1 MDKITYFK
9 ATSLRMAGF
18 KHHDQP
24 VEYQF
29 GDITVIS
36 GGNRVGKTTIAD
48 AIAFAITGKGY
59 MGDRFIDRFYHKDG
73 RKIRLSLSYLDQTGM
88 EHTID
93 RCRRDDKMEIALD
106 GRSILQRDLFSMFG
120 DLDEFLALYNPLYFI
135 EVLQEGGRKL
145 LEKHLPPMPQEN
157 ILAQM
162 SEIMRAALEGYTF
175 ISPETALANLRAEKK
190 ELEGALLAYSGRQE
204 MAAEV
209 AVRQADAKNLLSAEI
224 ADLQK
229 RADQWEAR
237 RTEGLDM
244 KALNLELIEM
254 SDWYNELLKEK
265 PKPFDPAPY
274 RERQAKLREK
284 IEARRQEI
292 YESKLTEQFVKVEKP
307 LQALLVKFNQTS
319 GFLKSLEPGTVCPL
333 CHRAVTAEE
342 HIACEVALKSALEK
356 YKVKGTELRL
366 QQKELEVLEKK
377 CHETFEKYKKDDLTA
392 LQRESAAVTAECD
405 RENDRTLKEHEEYT
419 LRMRETSQRIERL
432 QEQIWAG
439 NLSSDEMTQYE
450 AVKKELGEKKAVLKN
465 ISESIQPEQEPS
477 QDKTYEMM
485 TQSLA
490 QIEDR
495 IAAVLDFAATRN
507 KMLFEHLHTQNVAC
521 KLFDIVKSTGEI
533 KETWKFTYEGRDY
546 RCLSH
551 SEKVLAGME
560 MVELLKKLLG
570 RCYPVFADDTESI
583 DNIPRPSGQSFLARV
598 ARGQPLKIT
607 IHNQQIELPRAG

>member
-48 AIAFAITGKGY
+48 AIAFVITGKGY

-237 RTEGLDM
+237 RTEVLDM

-254 SDWYNELLKEK
+254 SDRHNELLQEK

-284 IEARRQEI
+284 IEVRRQEI

-439 NLSSDEMTQYE
+439 NLSSDEMAQYE

-477 QDKTYEMM
+477 QDKT
-485 TQSLA
+485 
-490 QIEDR
+490 
-495 IAAVLDFAATRN
+495 
-507 KMLFEHLHTQNVAC
+507 
-521 KLFDIVKSTGEI
+521 
-533 KETWKFTYEGRDY
+533 
-546 RCLSH
+546 
-551 SEKVLAGME
+551 
-560 MVELLKKLLG
+560 
-570 RCYPVFADDTESI
+570 
-583 DNIPRPSGQSFLARV
+583 
-598 ARGQPLKIT
+598 
-607 IHNQQIELPRAG
+607 

>member
-1 MDKITYFK
+1 
-9 ATSLRMAGF
+9 
-18 KHHDQP
+18 
-24 VEYQF
+24 
-29 GDITVIS
+29 
-36 GGNRVGKTTIAD
+36 
-48 AIAFAITGKGY
+48 
-59 MGDRFIDRFYHKDG
+59 
-73 RKIRLSLSYLDQTGM
+73 
-88 EHTID
+88 
-93 RCRRDDKMEIALD
+93 
-106 GRSILQRDLFSMFG
+106 
-120 DLDEFLALYNPLYFI
+120 
-135 EVLQEGGRKL
+135 
-145 LEKHLPPMPQEN
+145 
-157 ILAQM
+157 
-162 SEIMRAALEGYTF
+162 
-175 ISPETALANLRAEKK
+175 
-190 ELEGALLAYSGRQE
+190 
-204 MAAEV
+204 
-209 AVRQADAKNLLSAEI
+209 
-224 ADLQK
+224 
-229 RADQWEAR
+229 
-237 RTEGLDM
+237 M

-254 SDWYNELLKEK
+254 SDRHNELLQEK

-284 IEARRQEI
+284 IEVRRQEI
-292 YESKLTEQFVKVEKP
+292 YESKLTEQFAKVEKP

-319 GFLKSLEPGTVCPL
+319 VFLKSLEPGTVCPL
-333 CHRAVTAEE
+333 CHRAVTTEE

-356 YKVKGTELRL
+356 YKAKGTELRL

-377 CHETFEKYKKDDLTA
+377 CHETFEQYKKDDLIA
-392 LQRESAAVTAECD
+392 LQRESAAITAECD
-405 RENDRTLKEHEEYT
+405 RENDRALKEHEEYA
-419 LRMRETSQRIERL
+419 LRVRETSQRIEVL

-439 NLSSDEMTQYE
+439 NLSSDEMAQYE
-450 AVKKELGEKKAVLKN
+450 AVKKELGEKQAVLKN
-465 ISESIQPEQEPS
+465 ISESLPKEQEQS

-490 QIEDR
+490 QTEDR
-495 IAAVLDFAATRN
+495 ITAVLDFAATRN
-507 KMLFEHLHTQNVAC
+507 KMLFEQLHTQNVAC